1 MSDGVGLSFLN
12 SLASLFPL
20 ACLRFPASS
29 HRTLRLNPSQGRFE
43 IRSLLPKDKQT
54 GVDSDVSRSG
64 AVLTW
69 RSPDWFL
76 QDTASS
82 SGTFLNG
89 TLVKAPVRIAYGD
102 EIRFGSVVCVF
113 ESGVIAGFVDRI
125 TKSTEKSSGVSLGAS
140 ILIHLAVVVLMST
153 VVLTSTQKEVS
164 DFQSDQPGFLVEEA
178 PRGEPPGGD
187 AAAGPPSPDFV
198 QAPPTPSTS
207 VPVSA
212 ITTTAPSSFN
222 FASSMASVPGPAV
235 APSALSTPKSG
246 GGGGSSY
253 RSAGLGKGS
262 GFGKGVRDWVGGGAG
277 GIGISG
283 RGKKLK
289 TINEFAVYFVIHSGD
304 WYAALDT
311 REASDERQVET
322 SQPDLPDVKNIKWG
336 TTTPKPLQGP
346 FVNYFWGGNYRKKD
360 SLEMRSLVEFTP
372 GAMGNLLRFVRMASG
387 NEIKGSAKPAA
398 VVLDKALVPYNYDKT
413 TKQLEWNAAGR
424 EALRETLRKGL
435 PASKNIYADSFG
447 YIWNPQPTDKG
458 HPDFTVEYLLDVKP
472 MPPFIYF
479 TGNDDFVLSEAEVD
493 TLYQYILRGG
503 AIWGDS
509 GFAGDR
515 SKFDIAFKREMR
527 RVIPD
532 SDKSFRP
539 LKKEN
544 DLFISGAD
552 AYFDRESGFDQL
564 PYGMQFY
571 DAPIEVIEAMPGLVS
586 VVLTKNA
593 YGNFL
598 RFETALV
605 NNRFQIGGDIG
616 RGLWATTMWNNR
628 ERFFR
633 GLSEESIVDTYK
645 LGTNILVYMLGRWPA
660 VLSRAENKAL
670 LE

>member
-1 MSDGVGLSFLN
+1 
-12 SLASLFPL
+12 
-20 ACLRFPASS
+20 
-29 HRTLRLNPSQGRFE
+29 
-43 IRSLLPKDKQT
+43 
-54 GVDSDVSRSG
+54 
-64 AVLTW
+64 
-69 RSPDWFL
+69 
-76 QDTASS
+76 
-82 SGTFLNG
+82 
-89 TLVKAPVRIAYGD
+89 
-102 EIRFGSVVCVF
+102 
-113 ESGVIAGFVDRI
+113 
-125 TKSTEKSSGVSLGAS
+125 
-140 ILIHLAVVVLMST
+140 
-153 VVLTSTQKEVS
+153 
-164 DFQSDQPGFLVEEA
+164 
-178 PRGEPPGGD
+178 
-187 AAAGPPSPDFV
+187 
-198 QAPPTPSTS
+198 
-207 VPVSA
+207 
-212 ITTTAPSSFN
+212 
-222 FASSMASVPGPAV
+222 
-235 APSALSTPKSG
+235 
-246 GGGGSSY
+246 
-253 RSAGLGKGS
+253 
-262 GFGKGVRDWVGGGAG
+262 
-277 GIGISG
+277 
-283 RGKKLK
+283 
-289 TINEFAVYFVIHSGD
+289 
-304 WYAALDT
+304 
-311 REASDERQVET
+311 
-322 SQPDLPDVKNIKWG
+322 
-336 TTTPKPLQGP
+336 LQGP

-360 SLEMRSLVEFTP
+360 SLEMRNLVEFTP

-435 PASKNIYADSFG
+435 PASKNTYTDSFG
-447 YIWNPQPTDKG
+447 YLWNPQPTDKG

-479 TGNDDFVLSEAEVD
+479 TGNDNFVLSEAEVD

-605 NNRFQIGGDIG
+605 NNRFQIGGVDHAALLQLVDAGFQPGERLHRIVHPHRRVPDLAGVEIAGDHHQIG
-616 RGLWATTMWNNR
+616 MERVDLIHDAVQPHLRHIPIAAMQIGKMHHPQRPLQPGQFDAITHHRRIADRAEPASPSKGKHQAGNKER
-628 ERFFR
+628 EAFQSRALFSLSSAR
-633 GLSEESIVDTYK
+633 KALNGLSFSATP
-645 LGTNILVYMLGRWPA
+645 PA
-660 VLSRAENKAL
+660 ATRRSC
-670 LE
+670 

>member
-1 MSDGVGLSFLN
+1 M
-12 SLASLFPL
+12 
-20 ACLRFPASS
+20 
-29 HRTLRLNPSQGRFE
+29 
-43 IRSLLPKDKQT
+43 
-54 GVDSDVSRSG
+54 
-64 AVLTW
+64 
-69 RSPDWFL
+69 RSP
-76 QDTASS
+76 
-82 SGTFLNG
+82 
-89 TLVKAPVRIAYGD
+89 VRLAHGD
-102 EIRFGSVVCVF
+102 EIRFGSVACVF

-125 TKSTEKSSGVSLGAS
+125 IKSTEKSSGVSLGAS
-140 ILIHLAVVVLMST
+140 ILFHLAVVVLMSAI
-153 VVLTSTQKEVS
+153 VMTSTQKQAS
-164 DFQSDQPGFLVEEA
+164 DFQSDQPGFLAEEA
-178 PRGEPPGGD
+178 PKGEPPGGE
-187 AAAGPPSPDFV
+187 ASAGPPTPDFV

-207 VPVSA
+207 ALVSA

-289 TINEFAVYFVIHSGD
+289 TINEFSVYFAIHSGD

-311 REASDERQVET
+311 RKADSARQTEL
-322 SQPDLPDVKNIKWG
+322 SPEGLPDSKNIKRG
-336 TTTPKPLQGP
+336 SKPPNPQQGP
-346 FVNYFWGGNYRKKD
+346 FVNYFWGGNWRVPKD
-360 SLEMRSLVEFTP
+360 DEMRNLVEFTP
-372 GAMGNLLRFVRMASG
+372 GAMVNLLRFVRMASA
-387 NEIKGSAKPAA
+387 NEIKGSTKPDA
-398 VVLDKALVPYNYDKT
+398 VVLDKSLLPYRYDKAS
-413 TKQLEWNAAGR
+413 QSLDWNPPGR
-424 EALRETLRKGL
+424 EALREALRKGL
-435 PASKNIYADSFG
+435 PTSKNIYADSFG
-447 YIWNPQPTDKG
+447 YIWNPHPGDKA
-458 HPDFTVEYLLDVKP
+458 HTDFTVEYLLDVKP

-532 SDKSFRP
+532 SDKTFRP
-539 LKKEN
+539 LKKQN
-544 DLFISGAD
+544 DLFVSGAD
-552 AYFDRESGFDQL
+552 AYFDRESGFDSL
-564 PYGMQFY
+564 PYGMQFHE
-571 DAPIEVIEAMPGLVS
+571 APIEVIEAMPGLVS

-598 RFETALV
+598 RFETAIV
-605 NNRFQIGGDIG
+605 NNRFQIGGSIG
-616 RGLWATTMWNNR
+616 RGLWASTMWNNR

-633 GLSEESIVDTYK
+633 GLSEDSVVDAYK

-660 VLSRAENKAL
+660 ILSRPENKAL

>member
-1 MSDGVGLSFLN
+1 MPSGGRHTIDDPSVSGLHAVFTFQDGHWFIEDAG
-12 SLASLFPL
+12 
-20 ACLRFPASS
+20 SS
-29 HRTLRLNPSQGRFE
+29 R
-43 IRSLLPKDKQT
+43 
-54 GVDSDVSRSG
+54 
-64 AVLTW
+64 
-69 RSPDWFL
+69 
-76 QDTASS
+76 
-82 SGTFLNG
+82 GTFLNG
-89 TLVKAPVRIAYGD
+89 VRVLFKTEIVRGN
-102 EIRFGSVVCVF
+102 EIRLGSATCVF
-113 ESGVIAGFVDRI
+113 QTSLLSRLLNRLDGSEDDGSRL
-125 TKSTEKSSGVSLGAS
+125 SLGTS
-140 ILIHLAVVVLMST
+140 ILLHLAVLFLLST
-153 VVLTSTQKEVS
+153 IVMTSTQKPPS
-164 DFQSDQPGFLVEEA
+164 DFQSDQPGFLVEEG
-178 PRGEPPGGD
+178 PKGEPPGGE
-187 AAAGPPSPDFV
+187 AASGPPSTELF

-207 VPVSA
+207 MPVSA

-222 FASSMASVPGPAV
+222 FSSSLSSISTPTTSPSSV
-235 APSALSTPKSG
+235 SAPKSG

-262 GFGKGVRDWVGGGAG
+262 GFGKGVREWVGGGAG

-289 TINEFAVYFVIHSGD
+289 TINDFSVYFVIHSGD

-311 REASDERQVET
+311 RKASSARQVET

-336 TTTPKPLQGP
+336 TTTPNPLQGP
-346 FVNYFWGGNYRKKD
+346 FVNYFWGGNWRVPKE
-360 SLEMRSLVEFTP
+360 SEMRNLVEFTP
-372 GAMGNLLRFVRMASG
+372 GAMGNLLRFVRMASA
-387 NEIKGSAKPAA
+387 NEIKGAAKPAA
-398 VVLDKALVPYNYDKT
+398 VVLDKALVPYSYDKT
-413 TKQLEWNAAGR
+413 TRQLEWNASGR
-424 EALRETLRKGL
+424 EALREALRKGL
-435 PASKNIYADSFG
+435 PASKNLYADSFG
-447 YIWNPQPTDKG
+447 YLWNPQPADKS
-458 HPDFTVEYLLDVKP
+458 HTDFTVEYLLDVKP

-515 SKFDIAFKREMR
+515 SRFDTAFKREMR

-532 SDKSFRP
+532 TDKSFRP
-539 LKKEN
+539 LKKQN

-571 DAPIEVIEAMPGLVS
+571 DAPIEVVEVMPGLVS

-616 RGLWATTMWNNR
+616 RGLWATSMWNNR
-628 ERFFR
+628 ELFFR
-633 GLSEESIVDTYK
+633 GLSEESIVDAYK

-660 VLSRAENKAL
+660 VLSRPENKAL

>member
-1 MSDGVGLSFLN
+1 MTR
-12 SLASLFPL
+12 
-20 ACLRFPASS
+20 LRFSAPVR
-29 HRTLRLNPSQGRFE
+29 RTFRLNPASGRIE
-43 IRSLLPKDKQT
+43 IGRTPSEGRLVIDAP
-54 GVDSDVSRSG
+54 SVSG
-64 AVLTW
+64 CHAVLTW
-69 RSPDWFL
+69 RADDWFL
-76 QDTASS
+76 EDAGSS
-82 SGTFLNG
+82 NGTFING
-89 TLVKAPVRIAYGD
+89 VRVGTPVRIGVGD
-102 EIRFGSVVCVF
+102 HLLFGSIECV
-113 ESGVIAGFVDRI
+113 VDRGPLSLASRRLLGA
-125 TKSTEKSSGVSLGAS
+125 TSKGSGVSLGVS
-140 ILIHLAVVVLMST
+140 VLFHLAVVVLLST
-153 VVLTSTQKEVS
+153 IVLTSTQKPPS
-164 DFQSDQPGFLVEEA
+164 DFESDQPGFLVEEG
-178 PRGEPPGGD
+178 PQGEPPGGE
-187 AAAGPPSPDFV
+187 ASAGPPSPDLL
-198 QAPPTPSTS
+198 QAPPTPTSS

-212 ITTTAPSSFN
+212 ITTTAPSALD
-222 FASSMASVPGPAV
+222 FAASLAPAS
-235 APSALSTPKSG
+235 APALSQPALSAPKSG

-253 RSAGLGKGS
+253 RSAGLGKSS
-262 GFGKGVRDWVGGGAG
+262 GFGKGVREWVGGGAG

-311 REASDERQVET
+311 RKASSARQVET

-336 TTTPKPLQGP
+336 TTTPNPLQGP
-346 FVNYFWGGNYRKKD
+346 FVNYFWGGNWRVPKE
-360 SLEMRSLVEFTP
+360 SEMRNLVEFTP

-398 VVLDKALVPYNYDKT
+398 VVLDKALVPYSYDKA
-413 TKQLEWNAAGR
+413 TKKLEWNASGR

-435 PASKNIYADSFG
+435 PTSKNLYADSFG
-447 YIWNPQPTDKG
+447 YLWNPQPFDKS

-515 SKFDIAFKREMR
+515 SKFDTAFKREMR

-539 LKKEN
+539 LKKQN

-571 DAPIEVIEAMPGLVS
+571 DAPIEVIEVMPGLVS

-628 ERFFR
+628 ERYFR
-633 GLSEESIVDTYK
+633 GLSEESIVDAYK

-660 VLSRAENKAL
+660 VLSRSENKAL

>member
-1 MSDGVGLSFLN
+1 M
-12 SLASLFPL
+12 
-20 ACLRFPASS
+20 
-29 HRTLRLNPSQGRFE
+29 
-43 IRSLLPKDKQT
+43 LPKDKQT

-76 QDTASS
+76 QDTDSS

-102 EIRFGSVVCVF
+102 EIRFGSVACVF

-125 TKSTEKSSGVSLGAS
+125 TKSTEKSSGVPLGAS

-222 FASSMASVPGPAV
+222 FSSSMASVPGPAV
-235 APSALSTPKSG
+235 APGSLSTPKSG

-289 TINEFAVYFVIHSGD
+289 TINDFSVYFVIHSGD

-360 SLEMRSLVEFTP
+360 SLEMQNLVEFTP

-435 PASKNIYADSFG
+435 PASKNLYSDSFG
-447 YIWNPQPTDKG
+447 YLWNPQPSDKS

-479 TGNDDFVLSEAEVD
+479 TGNDNFVLSEAEVD

-515 SKFDIAFKREMR
+515 SKFDTAFKREMR

-532 SDKSFRP
+532 TDKSFRP

-616 RGLWATTMWNNR
+616 RGLWAITMWNNR

-633 GLSEESIVDTYK
+633 GLSEESIVDAYK